1 MGRTRSIE
9 GRARRAE
16 RSAKETAEPMSASA
30 ITVEVAAGELLDKI
44 TILEIKEAKFT
55 EAAKLANVRAELATL
70 RAARDANLAATPEI
84 ERAVDGLREVNRHL
98 WEIEDEIR
106 EHERQKDFGARFVE
120 LARAVYKTNDRRAAL
135 KREINDLTGSRLRE
149 EKSYAAY

>member
-1 MGRTRSIE
+1 
-9 GRARRAE
+9 
-16 RSAKETAEPMSASA
+16 MSASA

-55 EAAKLANVRAELATL
+55 DEAKLANVRAELETL
-70 RAARDANLAATPEI
+70 RAARDASLPSTAEI
-84 ERAVDGLREVNRHL
+84 DRAVDGLREVNRQL

-106 EHERQKDFGARFVE
+106 EHERQKDFGERFVE
-120 LARAVYKTNDRRAAL
+120 LARAVYKTNDRRAEL
-135 KREINDLTGSRLRE
+135 KREINDLTGSRLKE

>member
-1 MGRTRSIE
+1 
-9 GRARRAE
+9 
-16 RSAKETAEPMSASA
+16 MSASA

-55 EAAKLANVRAELATL
+55 DATKLANVRAELETL
-70 RAARDANLAATPEI
+70 RAARDANLPATPEI
-84 ERAVDGLREVNRHL
+84 ERAVDGLREVNRYL

-106 EHERQKDFGARFVE
+106 AHERQQDFGARFVE

-135 KREINDLTGSRLRE
+135 KREINDLTGSRLKE

>member
-1 MGRTRSIE
+1 
-9 GRARRAE
+9 
-16 RSAKETAEPMSASA
+16 MSASA

-55 EAAKLANVRAELATL
+55 DATKLANVRAELETL
-70 RAARDANLAATPEI
+70 RAARDANLPSTPEI
-84 ERAVDGLREVNRHL
+84 ERAVDGLREVNRQL

-106 EHERQKDFGARFVE
+106 EHERQKDFGERFVE
-120 LARAVYKTNDRRAAL
+120 LARAVYKTNDRRAEL
-135 KREINDLTGSRLRE
+135 KREINDLTGSRLKE

>member
-1 MGRTRSIE
+1 
-9 GRARRAE
+9 
-16 RSAKETAEPMSASA
+16 MSASA

-44 TILEIKEAKFT
+44 TILEIKEAKFDDPD
-55 EAAKLANVRAELATL
+55 KLANVRAELETL
-70 RAARDANLAATPEI
+70 RAARDQNLPSTPEI
-84 ERAVDGLREVNRHL
+84 ARAVDGLREVNRRL

-106 EHERQKDFGARFVE
+106 EHERQQDFGERFVE

-135 KREINDLTGSRLRE
+135 KREINDLTGSRLKE

>member
-1 MGRTRSIE
+1 
-9 GRARRAE
+9 
-16 RSAKETAEPMSASA
+16 MSASA

-55 EAAKLANVRAELATL
+55 DPAKLANVRAELETL
-70 RAARDANLAATPEI
+70 RAARDANLPSGPKVDAAVE
-84 ERAVDGLREVNRHL
+84 GLREVNREL
-98 WEIEDEIR
+98 WEIEDAIR
-106 EHERQKDFGARFVE
+106 EHERAQDFGARFVE

-135 KREINDLTGSRLRE
+135 KREINELTGSRLRE

>member
-1 MGRTRSIE
+1 
-9 GRARRAE
+9 
-16 RSAKETAEPMSASA
+16 MSASA

-55 EAAKLANVRAELATL
+55 DASKLANVRAELETL
-70 RAARDANLAATPEI
+70 RAARDANLPSTQDI
-84 ERAVDGLREVNRHL
+84 ERAVDGLREVNRQL

-106 EHERQKDFGARFVE
+106 EHERQKDFGDRFVE

-135 KREINDLTGSRLRE
+135 KREINDLTGSRLKE

>member
-1 MGRTRSIE
+1 
-9 GRARRAE
+9 
-16 RSAKETAEPMSASA
+16 MSASA

-55 EAAKLANVRAELATL
+55 DATKLANVRAELETL
-70 RAARDANLAATPEI
+70 RAARDGNLPSTEDI
-84 ERAVDGLREVNRHL
+84 ERAVDGLRAVNRQL

-106 EHERQKDFGARFVE
+106 ECERQKDFGERFVE

-135 KREINDLTGSRLRE
+135 KREINDLTGSRLKE
-149 EKSYAAY
+149 EKSYTAY

>member
-1 MGRTRSIE
+1 M
-9 GRARRAE
+9 
-16 RSAKETAEPMSASA
+16 TADS

-44 TILEIKEAKFT
+44 TILEIKDAKFT
-55 EAAKLANVRAELATL
+55 DPDKLANVRAELETL
-70 RAARDANLAATPEI
+70 QAARDASLPAGPKIDAAVE
-84 ERAVDGLREVNRHL
+84 GLREVNRKL

-106 EHERQKDFGARFVE
+106 EHERRQDFGARFVE

-135 KREINDLTGSRLRE
+135 KREINELTGSRLKE

>member
-1 MGRTRSIE
+1 
-9 GRARRAE
+9 
-16 RSAKETAEPMSASA
+16 MSASA

-55 EAAKLANVRAELATL
+55 DATKLANVRAELATL
-70 RAARDANLAATPEI
+70 RAARDANLPATPEI

-106 EHERQKDFGARFVE
+106 AHERQQDFGARFVE

-135 KREINDLTGSRLRE
+135 KREINDLTGSRLKE

>member
-1 MGRTRSIE
+1 
-9 GRARRAE
+9 
-16 RSAKETAEPMSASA
+16 MSASA

-55 EAAKLANVRAELATL
+55 DATKLANVRAELETL
-70 RAARDANLAATPEI
+70 RAARDANLPATPEI

-106 EHERQKDFGARFVE
+106 AHERQQDFGARFVE
-120 LARAVYKTNDRRAAL
+120 LARAVYKTNDRRAEL
-135 KREINDLTGSRLRE
+135 KREINDLTGSRLKE

>member
-1 MGRTRSIE
+1 
-9 GRARRAE
+9 
-16 RSAKETAEPMSASA
+16 MSASA

-55 EAAKLANVRAELATL
+55 DEAKLANVRAELDTL
-70 RAARDANLAATPEI
+70 RAARDASLPSTPEI
-84 ERAVDGLREVNRHL
+84 ERAVDGLREVNRQL

-106 EHERQKDFGARFVE
+106 EHERQKDFGDRFVE
-120 LARAVYKTNDRRAAL
+120 LARAVYKTNDRRAGL
-135 KREINDLTGSRLRE
+135 KREINDLTGSRLKE

>member
-1 MGRTRSIE
+1 
-9 GRARRAE
+9 
-16 RSAKETAEPMSASA
+16 MSASA

-55 EAAKLANVRAELATL
+55 DATKLANVRAELATL
-70 RAARDANLAATPEI
+70 RAARDANLPATPEI

-106 EHERQKDFGARFVE
+106 AHERQQDFGARFVE
-120 LARAVYKTNDRRAAL
+120 LARAVYKTNDRRAEL
-135 KREINDLTGSRLRE
+135 KREINDLTGSRLKE